1 MQRHG
6 TNVCLSW
13 SIMSIKEYDPL
24 AILSLTLSLSLS
36 LPPRM
41 PFFNLLLTM
50 NRHQYMQL
58 DLLKGQEFV
67 VHCHFNSLNMECV
80 SKDHGNSKCFI
91 WFAFSSLRSH
101 VNTSKL
107 TTKKNWKENLV
118 LFFSSVLLIDNSNLV
133 LRENFV
139 SILKNWEGH
148 TITRKLI
155 NTNKKNHKKI
165 LSKYIL
171 HDLYIKKNY
180 PYIYW

>member
-50 NRHQYMQL
+50 NRHQYMQV

-118 LFFSSVLLIDNSNLV
+118 LFFFF
-133 LRENFV
+133 R
-139 SILKNWEGH
+139 SIN
-148 TITRKLI
+148 R
-155 NTNKKNHKKI
+155 
-165 LSKYIL
+165 
-171 HDLYIKKNY
+171 
-180 PYIYW
+180 